1 MFRISRIISLENEDI
16 LFERKNK
23 SYLDMEEESKQQDL
37 STSITLK
44 FDSQVRSKVE
54 DIFTRNN
61 IQFLKTG
68 EMIVTAQFP
77 DKQWYHSLIL
87 SFGESVEVL
96 GPEHIRQ
103 AIALR
108 VKSMYEKYI

>member
-1 MFRISRIISLENEDI
+1 
-16 LFERKNK
+16 
-23 SYLDMEEESKQQDL
+23 
-37 STSITLK
+37 
-44 FDSQVRSKVE
+44 
-54 DIFTRNN
+54 
-61 IQFLKTG
+61 
-68 EMIVTAQFP
+68 MIVTAQFP

-87 SFGESVEVL
+87 SFGGESVEVL